1 MKIQPNA
8 NSSEGAAISI
18 GKSSNS
24 VSDSFAGLENFGSF
38 MVSES
43 FNDDLRIKEC
53 RDNLITDQEQ
63 LKENLKKV

>member
-1 MKIQPNA
+1 M
-8 NSSEGAAISI
+8 
-18 GKSSNS
+18 
-24 VSDSFAGLENFGSF
+24 SDSFAGLENFGSF

-53 RDNLITDQEQ
+53 RDNLNTDQEQ